1 LLAAAWS
8 LSSAAGQTL
17 AEGDL
22 RRLEELVRQRRYAEA
37 EAPLRVLVAA
47 RPSAYGH
54 YLLGFTLTGLYRWPE
69 AEAELRRAVDASPG
83 EHAWRHAL
91 AKTLQEQGRNVAA
104 IAELDR
110 AIALEPRPEYFFAKA
125 MCALNAG
132 DLDVAETALRRCLE
146 GEPDHP
152 EALYQL
158 GRLLIDR
165 GVYAASLESL
175 RRCLAVRPAHLEA
188 RFRAGLA
195 ASQTGDLTAAAADFE
210 AVLAQ
215 VPGHVGALY
224 NLGRVLGRLGRTEE
238 ARERLAE
245 LAAMSRRRDEID
257 FALAAVARNPTR
269 VDARLA
275 VAAKLLDAGSAEEAL
290 EQLLA
295 ARRLEP
301 GRAETYRLLA
311 RTFTRLGRD
320 EPARQAAAFAGQL
333 EERP

>member
-1 LLAAAWS
+1 
-8 LSSAAGQTL
+8 
-17 AEGDL
+17 
-22 RRLEELVRQRRYAEA
+22 
-37 EAPLRVLVAA
+37 
-47 RPSAYGH
+47 
-54 YLLGFTLTGLYRWPE
+54 
-69 AEAELRRAVDASPG
+69 
-83 EHAWRHAL
+83 
-91 AKTLQEQGRNVAA
+91 
-104 IAELDR
+104 
-110 AIALEPRPEYFFAKA
+110 
-125 MCALNAG
+125 
-132 DLDVAETALRRCLE
+132 
-146 GEPDHP
+146 
-152 EALYQL
+152 
-158 GRLLIDR
+158 
-165 GVYAASLESL
+165 
-175 RRCLAVRPAHLEA
+175 
-188 RFRAGLA
+188 
-195 ASQTGDLTAAAADFE
+195 
-210 AVLAQ
+210 
-215 VPGHVGALY
+215 VGALY